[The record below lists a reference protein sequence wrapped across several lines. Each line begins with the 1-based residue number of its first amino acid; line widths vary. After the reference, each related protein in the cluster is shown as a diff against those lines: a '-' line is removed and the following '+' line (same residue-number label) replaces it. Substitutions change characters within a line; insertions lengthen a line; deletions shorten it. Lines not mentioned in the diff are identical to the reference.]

1 MKTKGKGA
9 VRLIVDLNAVL
20 NAALLGGKDPDGQ
33 TIKDE
38 NGKSVQVNSA
48 LYGVERFFD
57 YLVEDMNHFGVT
69 PRNVLGVWDGQGAKQ
84 YRQVHLEQ
92 YKQGREKNPAVHEQL
107 SLARA
112 MVSERTK
119 AVGITTCWV
128 KAREADDVIAY
139 LVREL
144 RDMPNF
150 VSTVDGDLNV
160 LVDPNTHVWRLGKLN
175 ENPYGAFPH
184 RFITLYKA
192 LVGDTSDGIP
202 GAKGFGDA
210 AFVKL
215 VRTFGVE
222 GLDAFVDLIE
232 NGNLH
237 RLQEDVADMKELQKV
252 IDSKDLVA
260 TCWRVAKLHPE
271 DVNTKTHPLEW
282 EVGMVQPWNDETGV
296 PDMKHWYG
304 TKTLVT
310 SMNYGHAYARMKGR
324 MADSP
329 FVALD
334 IETSSVD
341 ESDEWMDAI
350 KKRGANG
357 KIDALGHNLT
367 GMSITF
373 GDNLQHTIYM
383 SVDHADTANITVD
396 QCRGMVELV
405 PVDLHIV
412 VHNFAFE
419 GQVLYRTWGE
429 KWLKNGWH
437 GFLPNT
443 LDTIIGA
450 SYVNENIPRGLKFR
464 SKTHLGYEQ
473 QTYEDVTTMEG
484 PLDVIPTGGEVKK
497 GPFTKIIEPAVYRE
511 VPLASEYVDEDT
523 GEIVPGTTQQELVT
537 PAVTE
542 EWYVK
547 QYKMNQLTGR
557 RVLNYGC
564 DDTICTAALHN
575 WFYLVMQIEHTWD
588 VYMQVEQVPAYL
600 TILSNLQ
607 GARMSMPRL
616 VALETEDKAIYA
628 AEWTKMRDFLFTKGW
643 AGTRK
648 PVFEVCDA
656 KAIKEAMEIVC
667 DEEFKTLKKKPTAVA
682 AEMRAT
688 YPDNDNAQLL
698 ANILEAGD
706 VETLNALVA
715 RHFTGEPKINFDSPR
730 QVQKLLYSA
739 IGMTPR
745 IYNKLTAKE
754 KADDDMRDAFAA
766 LRRLNQGR
774 KVEVT
779 DAMREMWM
787 KKATTDDQAVEL
799 ALVKDTHLSAEEKAI
814 LKTYLK
820 IKAIT
825 TRLKMFYTPYR
836 SAPHWRDGLIH
847 SSMIQCEA
855 VTRRYSSREPNLQQL
870 PSRGEGIKFRTLIL
884 PHHDDA
890 VIVSL
895 DENGQELRL
904 MSEVSEDEA
913 MRSCYIGEN
922 KRDGHSLIAVAAA
935 PSLWNERITYEEF
948 MAMRKSE
955 DEAVAARA
963 AALRDSA
970 KTVNFATQFGAMAPK
985 VALTLK
991 STEEVAQEFIDAKDR
1006 AFPGINIWKEKQA
1019 QIDEARGYAL
1029 TLLGARRHLV
1039 EGARDDASRAERQG
1053 INFVIQSS
1061 AAEQIKLAMKEMW
1074 RKQLFT
1080 GKYDAQFIAPIHDE
1094 VVASVHRKDVVA
1106 FVREAHAC
1114 MVQSYANMVVP
1125 MESSLALGLDF
1136 SCPLEVGTSFTDER
1150 VQAAVD
1156 KLFADRE
1163 AA

>member
-1 MKTKGKGA
+1 MNNQGKGA

-33 TIKDE
+33 TVKDDD
-38 NGKSVQVNSA
+38 GKSVQVNSA

-57 YLVEDMNHFGVT
+57 YLVDDMKHFGVA
-69 PRNVLGVWDGQGAKQ
+69 PRNVLGVWDGLGAKS
-84 YRQVHLEQ
+84 YRQVHLAQ
-92 YKQGREKNPAVHEQL
+92 YKQGRDKNPAVHEQL
-107 SLARA
+107 GLARA
-112 MVSERTK
+112 MVADRMK
-119 AVGITTCWV
+119 AVGITTCSV
-128 KAREADDVIAY
+128 RAREADDVIAY

-150 VSTVDGDLNV
+150 VSTVDGDLCV
-160 LVDPNTHVWRLGKLN
+160 LVDPNTHVWRKGKLN
-175 ENPYGAFPH
+175 ENPYGAFAH
-184 RFITLYKA
+184 KHITLYKS

-215 VRTFGVE
+215 VRTFGMD
-222 GLDAFVDLIE
+222 GLDAFVELIE
-232 NGNLH
+232 NGQLS

-296 PDMKHWYG
+296 PAMKHWYG

-310 SMNYGHAYARMKGR
+310 SINYDQARRKFQ
-324 MADSP
+324 AQLENTP

-334 IETSSVD
+334 IETSSCA
-341 ESDEWMDAI
+341 ESDEWMDAV

-357 KIDALGHNLT
+357 KIDALGHDLT
-367 GMSITF
+367 GMSLTF
-373 GDNLQHTIYM
+373 GDNCQHTVYM

-396 QCRGMVELV
+396 QCREMVEQV
-405 PVDLHIV
+405 PGDMHIV
-412 VHNFAFE
+412 AHNFAFE
-419 GQVLYRTWGE
+419 GQALFRTWGE

-450 SYVNENIPRGLKFR
+450 SYVNENLPRGLKFR

-484 PLDVIPTGGEVKK
+484 PLDVIPPGGEVIE
-497 GPFTKIIEPAVYRE
+497 GPFTKTIEEVVYRE
-511 VPLASEYVDEDT
+511 MLLASEYVDEDT
-523 GEIVPGTTQQELVT
+523 GEIVPGTTHQELVT

-542 EWYVK
+542 EGWYRK
-547 QYKMNQLTGR
+547 QYKMNQLPAR

-607 GARMSMPRL
+607 GARMSMERL
-616 VALETEDKAIYA
+616 IALETEDKAIYEG
-628 AEWTKMRDFLFTKGW
+628 EWAKLREFLFTKGW

-648 PVFEVCDA
+648 PVFTEVTA
-656 KAIKEAMEIVC
+656 AVAKEACEIVLG
-667 DEEFKTLKKKPTAVA
+667 EEFATRKKKLPAVA
-682 AEMRAT
+682 ADMREAF
-688 YPDNDNAQLL
+688 PDNDKADLL
-698 ANILEAGD
+698 ANVVEKGD
-706 VETLNALVA
+706 VELLNDLVA
-715 RHFTGEPKINFDSPR
+715 KHFTGEPKINFDSPR
-730 QVQKLLYSA
+730 QVQKLLYGV

-754 KADDDMRDAFAA
+754 KQDDDMRDAFAA

-787 KKATTDDQAVEL
+787 KKATTDDQAVDI
-799 ALVKDTHLSAEEKAI
+799 ALVKDEHLSDADRSI
-814 LKTYLK
+814 LKSYLK
-820 IKAIT
+820 IKEIT
-825 TRLKMFYTPYR
+825 TRLKMFYRPYR
-836 SAPHWRDGLIH
+836 NAPHWRDGLIH

-895 DENGQELRL
+895 DFQAQELVL
-904 MSEVSEDEA
+904 MAEVSGDEA
-913 MRSCYIGEN
+913 LRSCYVGDN
-922 KRDGHSLIAVAAA
+922 LRDGHSLIAVAAA
-935 PSLWNERITYEEF
+935 PAIWGEHITYEEF
-948 MAMRKSE
+948 MAMRKSK

-963 AALRDSA
+963 SALRGNG

-985 VALTLK
+985 VALELK

-1019 QIDEARGYAL
+1019 EIDDQRGYAL
-1029 TLLGARRHLV
+1029 TLLGGRRHLV
-1039 EGARDDASRAERQG
+1039 DGMRDDANRAERQG
-1053 INFVIQSS
+1053 INYAIQGS
-1061 AAEQIKLAMKEMW
+1061 AAEQTKLAMRSMW
-1074 RKQLFT
+1074 EQNLFT
-1080 GKYDAQFIAPIHDE
+1080 GRFDAQFIAPIHDE
-1094 VVASVHRKDVVA
+1094 TVASVHRKDVVA
-1106 FVREAHAC
+1106 FARAAQAC
-1114 MVQSYANMVVP
+1114 MVQKYAGMSIP
-1125 MESSLALGLDF
+1125 MKSSLAIGRDF
-1136 SCPLEVGTSFTDER
+1136 SCPVEIGTDFTDEQ
-1150 VQAAVD
+1150 VQEAVD
-1156 KLFADRE
+1156 KLFAVE
-1163 AA
+1163 A

>member
-1 MKTKGKGA
+1 MEPRKGA

-20 NAALLGGKDPDGQ
+20 NAALLGGKDPDGW
-33 TIKDE
+33 TVSGEGEKLI
-38 NGKSVQVNSA
+38 QVNSA

-57 YLVEDMNHFGVT
+57 YLVEDMKQFGVA
-69 PRNVLGVWDGQGAKQ
+69 PRNVVGVWDGLGAKS
-84 YRQVHLEQ
+84 YRQVHLPQ
-92 YKQGREKNPAVHEQL
+92 YKVGRDKNPAVHEQL
-107 SLARA
+107 GLARD
-112 MVSERTK
+112 MVAQRLK
-119 AVGITTCWV
+119 NVGITTCWV
-128 KAREADDVIAY
+128 RAREADDVIAY
-139 LVREL
+139 LVREM
-144 RDMPNF
+144 RDVPNF
-150 VSTVDGDLNV
+150 VSTVDGDLSV
-160 LVDPNTHVWRLGKLN
+160 LVDPNTHVWRKGKLN

-184 RFITLYKA
+184 KHITLYKA

-215 VRTFGVE
+215 VRTFGME

-232 NGNLH
+232 QGQLS
-237 RLQEDVADMKELQKV
+237 RLQEDVEDLKELQKV
-252 IDSKDLVA
+252 IDSKDLVT
-260 TCWRVAKLHPE
+260 TCWRVAKLHPD

-282 EVGMVQPWNDETGV
+282 SVGMVQPWDEDTGV
-296 PDMKHWYG
+296 PEMKQWYG

-310 SMNYGHAYARMKGR
+310 AANYEQAYRKFQAQ
-324 MADSP
+324 MASTP

-334 IETSSVD
+334 IETSSCA
-341 ESDEWMDAI
+341 ESDEWMDAV
-350 KKRGANG
+350 KKRGADG
-357 KIDALGHNLT
+357 KIDALGHELT
-367 GMSITF
+367 GGSLTF
-373 GDNLQHTIYM
+373 GDNCQHTIYM
-383 SVDHADTANITVD
+383 SVDHADTPNITVD
-396 QCRGMVELV
+396 QFRQMVEAV
-405 PVDLHIV
+405 PASMNIV

-429 KWLKNGWH
+429 KWKSNSYH
-437 GFLPNT
+437 GFLPNV

-450 SYVNENIPRGLKFR
+450 SYVNENLPRGLKFR
-464 SKTHLGYEQ
+464 SKLHLGYEQ
-473 QTYEDVTTMEG
+473 QTYEDVTTLEG
-484 PLDVIPTGGEVKK
+484 PLSALPPGGEIKA
-497 GPFTKIIEPAVYRE
+497 GPFTKEVALAVYKE

-523 GEIVPGTTQQELVT
+523 GETVPGTTTRELVT

-542 EWYVK
+542 EGWYRK

-575 WFYLVMQIEHTWD
+575 WFYTVMQIEHTWD
-588 VYMQVEQVPAYL
+588 VYVQVEQLPAYL

-607 GARMSMPRL
+607 GARMSMERL
-616 VALETEDKAIYA
+616 IALETEDKATYE
-628 AEWTKMRDFLFTKGW
+628 AEWAKMRDFLFTKGW
-643 AGTRK
+643 AGTRR
-648 PVFEVCDA
+648 PVFDEVTA
-656 KAIKEAMEIVC
+656 AAAKEACEIVLG
-667 DEEFKTLKKKPTAVA
+667 EEFTTRKKKLPAVA
-682 AEMRAT
+682 EDIRAA
-688 YPDNDNAQLL
+688 YPDNDKADLL
-698 ANILEAGD
+698 ANIIAAGD
-706 VETLNALVA
+706 VEMLNDIVGK
-715 RHFTGEPKINFDSPR
+715 HFTGEPKINFDSPR
-730 QVQKLLYSA
+730 QVQKLLYGV

-754 KADDDMRDAFAA
+754 KQDEDMRVAFAA

-774 KVEVT
+774 RVEVT

-787 KKATTDDQAVEL
+787 KKATTDDQAIEL
-799 ALVKDTHLSAEEKAI
+799 ALVKDEHLTEQDKSI
-814 LKTYLK
+814 LKSYLK
-820 IKAIT
+820 IKEVT
-825 TRLKMFYTPYR
+825 TRLKMFYRPYR
-836 SAPHWRDGLIH
+836 NAPHWRDGLIH

-855 VTRRYSSREPNLQQL
+855 VTRRYSSRDPNLQQL

-904 MSEVSEDEA
+904 MSEVSGDEA

-935 PSLWNERITYEEF
+935 PALWGEHITYDEF
-948 MAMRKSE
+948 MAMRKSK
-955 DEAVAARA
+955 DDAVAARA
-963 AALRDSA
+963 SALRGDA

-1019 QIDEARGYAL
+1019 RIDEERGYAL

-1039 EGARDDASRAERQG
+1039 EGARDDPSRAERQG

-1061 AAEQIKLAMKEMW
+1061 AAEQIKLAMREMW
-1074 RKQLFT
+1074 RKDLFT

-1136 SCPLEVGTSFTDER
+1136 SCPLEVGTSFTDEQ
-1150 VQAAVD
+1150 VQDAVD
-1156 KLFADRE
+1156 SLFAGRGS
-1163 AA
+1163 A